1 MTLLRAFLMALVVLA
16 GADDAE
22 QAVIKAEEALE
33 RLRSGD
39 RSVLKTRL
47 YAEPHDAALVFA
59 RAIPSFED
67 DEDRARLVRFAVS
80 LEREPLGEELS
91 PKSENREL
99 AGLLVAIAESDSSA
113 RPAREAAH
121 SLLKYFSPEA
131 LEPCAA
137 AVRAAATKWQRREW
151 ILLYGVLPSNKAEQ
165 VVPFIEGLNRIP
177 EQDADAVDCVLA
189 RCGDAAAESRLMDAA
204 DALEEGVKID
214 RVFDALA
221 YVPSQRMK
229 RFVAEHLRTEEV
241 LDYGGATLPKRNA
254 YACALVQM
262 MRDDET
268 FPVKTGGYSYT
279 DAELDQIE
287 AWCTKN
293 LGVEFPDGPRKE
305 IPSRSVS
312 MRRPRQSGS

>member
-1 MTLLRAFLMALVVLA
+1 MRLVLLLLALWVASAARGHAGEVVVKP
-16 GADDAE
+16 D
-22 QAVIKAEEALE
+22 EALE

-39 RSVLKTRL
+39 RTLLKTRL
-47 YAEPHDAALVFA
+47 YAQPHEAALVFA

-91 PKSENREL
+91 PKSENKEL

-121 SLLKYFSPEA
+121 NLLKYFSPEA
-131 LEPCAA
+131 LEPYAA
-137 AVRAAATKWQRREW
+137 AVRAAAIKWQRREW

-165 VVPFIEGLNRIP
+165 VVQFIEGLNRIP

-189 RCGDAAAESRLMDAA
+189 RYGDAAAESRLMDAA

-221 YVPSQRMK
+221 YAPSQRMK

-241 LDYGGATLPKRNA
+241 LDCGGATLPKRNA

-293 LGVEFPDGPRKE
+293 LGVEFPDEPRKA

-312 MRRPRQSGS
+312 MIRR